1 MKYAYIPS
9 MVLFICLCTATGIE
23 AQNLRPEGIEEQKE
37 AERRPSIQPVNR
49 ASDRV
54 SESQEA
60 SGGLMPGGIFD
71 LLDIAFPGVGN
82 SWHVLNGS
90 YALVPGP
97 GWYSNQYSG
106 FLINSFRVSEGL
118 WLCNGLFYSNYYT
131 TRDRN
136 FPERLQ
142 KLGEHIMLI
151 GDRFT
156 VNASV
161 SSKSDILFHNFKS
174 IDINAGANFRVWR
187 SGPNSIRVGF
197 IYSSRGE
204 LWTLAL
210 PLPTFAYRYA
220 TPTFIVS
227 VGLPLFMAWRPNH
240 TISLILAGLLP
251 GVGRLQLRFKL
262 HEYVSLGFQW
272 TVRKEIFYLNAYPFR
287 GYNDLHYLTYSLRE
301 LLNYGDEREE
311 DKKFVLSGSRAGITL
326 SFNIQ
331 HHASIFI
338 FNGLQFGAS
347 YYLTNNIVAR
357 SKHPYRLGNFYVF
370 EFGARGFLYFS
381 DLSD

>member
-1 MKYAYIPS
+1 MKYAITLTG
-9 MVLFICLCTATGIE
+9 VLYICLLFAPGLE
-23 AQNLRPEGIEEQKE
+23 AQTPEPRAVEKQRS
-37 AERRPSIQPVNR
+37 AEGRSSADPGNG
-49 ASDRV
+49 AADRV

-60 SGGLMPGGIFD
+60 SGGLAPSGIFD

-82 SWHVLNGS
+82 SWHVLSGS

-106 FLINSFRVSEGL
+106 FLIDSFRVSKGL
-118 WLCNGLFYSNYYT
+118 WLLNGLFYSNYYT
-131 TRDRN
+131 TRDGN

-142 KLGEHIMLI
+142 KLGEHIMLM
-151 GDRFT
+151 GDRFM
-156 VNASV
+156 VSASV
-161 SSKSDILFHNFKS
+161 SSKSDMLFHNYKS

-187 SGPNSIRVGF
+187 SGPHSIRVGF

-220 TPTFIVS
+220 SPRFLVS

-262 HEYVSLGFQW
+262 HECVSLLLQW

-311 DKKFVLSGSRAGITL
+311 DKKFVLSSSRAGITL

-331 HHASIFI
+331 NHASIFI

-357 SKHPYRLGNFYVF
+357 SKHPYRLGNFYVL